1 MSRLFTALLL
11 LLLAAPLLAQERI
24 LAYDSTAP
32 ARADASA
39 ASVPAWPPPM
49 TMAS

>member
-24 LAYDSTAP
+24 LAYDLSLIHI
-32 ARADASA
+32 
-39 ASVPAWPPPM
+39 
-49 TMAS
+49 